1 LSRDSSAKPEA
12 QGIRHQNGYLFRTAI
27 PAPGGSMN
35 EKEMQALLKKTM
47 AKAAA
52 KKNPNR
58 PTYDK
63 ALDAIRGE
71 RPEASED
78 ATEIFKEMKK
88 RTF

>member
-1 LSRDSSAKPEA
+1 
-12 QGIRHQNGYLFRTAI
+12 
-27 PAPGGSMN
+27 MN

-52 KKNPNR
+52 KKMPNR

-78 ATEIFKEMKK
+78 ATEIFKEMKR

>member
-1 LSRDSSAKPEA
+1 LEWLSLSVATLSVRRC
-12 QGIRHQNGYLFRTAI
+12 G
-27 PAPGGSMN
+27 APTHTGGTMN

-63 ALDAIRGE
+63 ALDATRID

>member
-1 LSRDSSAKPEA
+1 
-12 QGIRHQNGYLFRTAI
+12 
-27 PAPGGSMN
+27 MN

-58 PTYDK
+58 PTNDK

>member
-1 LSRDSSAKPEA
+1 
-12 QGIRHQNGYLFRTAI
+12 
-27 PAPGGSMN
+27 MN

-78 ATEIFKEMKK
+78 ATEMKK

>member
-1 LSRDSSAKPEA
+1 MVAISDAVGK
-12 QGIRHQNGYLFRTAI
+12 RHESV
-27 PAPGGSMN
+27 PGGSMN
-35 EKEMQALLKKTM
+35 EKEMQALLRKTM